1 MEKNY
6 EDLTL
11 KELFEV
17 YNKFSKISDE
27 YSEKVKSADKIKSEL
42 KNIIWERVGKQ
53 KTKMND
59 FTIYQMTQVKFDSNA
74 FKEENPDI
82 YNKYKNKVVNIVCIL
97 SIEKENW
104 YYGCSNLLMVH
115 VQNSKLGTFML

>member
-6 EDLTL
+6 ENLTL
-11 KELFEV
+11 NELFET
-17 YNKFSKISDE
+17 YNELSKISDE
-27 YSEKVKSADKIKSEL
+27 YSEKAKEL

-53 KTKMND
+53 KTKINN

-82 YNKYKNKVVNIVCIL
+82 YNKYKNKIVNMVCIR
-97 SIEKENW
+97 K
-104 YYGCSNLLMVH
+104 
-115 VQNSKLGTFML
+115 